1 MKVRAIDEG
10 HDWKFGFNQS
20 DYKEFSEA
28 VKQNVLTAILTV
40 RGDWFLALEVG
51 IDWVNYLG
59 RSSNLQLLEAD
70 LKSSVLNVDGVLRID
85 NISIELEREKRK
97 ATTAGSDNIISN
109 PKALLQGFILTQC
122 QNRTAIQIPCHP

>member
-1 MKVRAIDEG
+1 MKVRAIDGG

-97 ATTAGSDNIISN
+97 GTINIEYTDIYN
-109 PKALLQGFILTQC
+109 
-122 QNRTAIQIPCHP
+122 NRNAVNANVRDY

>member
-1 MKVRAIDEG
+1 MRVRAIDTS
-10 HDWKFGFNQS
+10 HDWTFGNNMT
-20 DYKEFSEA
+20 DYKGNSEA
-28 VKQNVLTAILTV
+28 IKQCVLTAVLSV

-59 RSSNLQLLEAD
+59 RSSNLQLFEAD

-97 ATTAGSDNIISN
+97 ATVNIEYTDIYN
-109 PKALLQGFILTQC
+109 
-122 QNRTAIQIPCHP
+122 NRDAVSANVKDY

>member
-28 VKQNVLTAILTV
+28 MKQNVLTAILTV

-70 LKSSVLNVDGVLRID
+70 LKSSVLNGEGVLKID
-85 NISIELEREKRK
+85 TISIEKKKKKRK
-97 ATTAGSDNIISN
+97 GTINIEYTDIYN
-109 PKALLQGFILTQC
+109 N
-122 QNRTAIQIPCHP
+122 QNTVNANVKNY

>member
-20 DYKEFSEA
+20 DHKEFSEA

-97 ATTAGSDNIISN
+97 ATVNIEYTDIYN
-109 PKALLQGFILTQC
+109 NQDAV
-122 QNRTAIQIPCHP
+122 NANVRDY